1 MNNNFMEVIEQEA
14 NAQAIQPDKLHLDCY
29 MTLAKVMYASQR
41 AEKVKKSKGNIGFH
55 LAGPEDL
62 VDKVQKKLVGEA
74 GSDVVL
80 YGSISI
86 FPEYSSCNLGCGCSS
101 DNQQFPA

>member
-1 MNNNFMEVIEQEA
+1 MAYPRVKDKDDVHYNSSNDVKLVLLTPEKMKNNFMEVIEQEA

-41 AEKVKKSKGNIGFH
+41 AEKVKKCKGNIGFH

-62 VDKVQKKLVGEA
+62 VDKVQRKLV
-74 GSDVVL
+74 
-80 YGSISI
+80 
-86 FPEYSSCNLGCGCSS
+86 
-101 DNQQFPA
+101 